1 MPSVEVW
8 LSAWSV
14 VKIHLSE
21 VKRCDASVCAS
32 VQLCTHAPSK
42 NMFSAIFLAGAPAQL
57 WFDGISFPETVLFA
71 PMMLPEDIVL
81 PFKTKD
87 P

>member
-1 MPSVEVW
+1 MS
-8 LSAWSV
+8 
-14 VKIHLSE
+14 
-21 VKRCDASVCAS
+21 
-32 VQLCTHAPSK
+32 
-42 NMFSAIFLAGAPAQL
+42 SAIFLAGAPAQL
-57 WFDGISFPETVLFA
+57 WFDGTSFPETVLFA